1 VEAVLIAGLTAMGIP
16 AHEAIPG
23 VLVFRI
29 ATFWLP
35 IPSGWLSYQFYLR
48 RKGIF

>member
-1 VEAVLIAGLTAMGIP
+1 
-16 AHEAIPG
+16 

-35 IPSGWLSYQFYLR
+35 IPAGWISYLVLR
-48 RKGIF
+48 RRGVL